1 MTRFRAF
8 FLGLVVLFV
17 AFVLVEYFRPTPTNW
32 SPTFINRDKI
42 PYGTY
47 VLFDALP
54 RVFPGQT
61 ISTVRQPIAN
71 QLLPTLDEDINP
83 DSVLAPKAQP
93 PLLGQSASYIF
104 INSDFYCSRLD
115 RDALLRYVAAGNTVF
130 IAAEQF
136 DNLLEDT
143 LHFDT
148 KPNIGL
154 DSLMARR
161 FRRPRRNQAPASQ
174 LTSLTLLTPPHGA
187 AARHRFPTDDVQWHF
202 EASGGCQATVLA
214 IDAQRRPVLLRVP
227 LGQGALV
234 LSSTPAVFSNY
245 TLLRPHSSDYAFA
258 AMSLLPAKQQVFWD
272 EYQKQGPLG
281 EQSLLRVLKQ
291 NTALRWALYTG
302 LAGLALFAFFEAR
315 RRQRIIPVL
324 KPLPNTTLLFTR
336 TVAALY
342 RQGANHALIAEKKIG
357 LFREQLRHRL
367 QEPALDLNDEP
378 TRERLAQKA
387 GVPRAQVDNLI
398 KLIHRVET
406 APQVTAADLLRLSRA
421 LSDFRK
427 AAF

>member
-8 FLGLVVLFV
+8 FLGLVLLFT

-32 SPTFINRDKI
+32 RQTFINRDKI

-47 VLFDALP
+47 VLFEALP
-54 RVFPGQT
+54 QMFPGQS

-71 QLLPTLDEDINP
+71 QLLPTLDSDIAL
-83 DSVLAPKAQP
+83 DSVLSPRKMPPIVSQP
-93 PLLGQSASYIF
+93 ASYVF
-104 INSDFYCSRLD
+104 IDQNFYCFRLD
-115 RDALLRYVAAGNTVF
+115 RDALLNYVAAGNTAF
-130 IAAEQF
+130 IAAENF
-136 DNLLEDT
+136 DDLLSDT
-143 LHFDT
+143 LRFDT
-148 KPNIGL
+148 KPRINL
-154 DSLMARR
+154 DSLLSRR
-161 FRRPRRNQAPASQ
+161 LRRNRSNLGPNSR
-174 LTSLTLLTPPHGA
+174 TSTLELLTPPAGV
-187 AARHRFPTDDVQWHF
+187 ARHYQFPTDDVQWYF
-202 EASGGCQATVLA
+202 EAYPGCKATVLA
-214 IDAQRRPVLLRVP
+214 TDAQQRPMLLRIP
-227 LGQGALV
+227 HGKGFFL
-234 LSSTPAVFSNY
+234 LSSTPAAFANY
-245 TLLRPHSSDYAFA
+245 TLLRPGAANYAFA
-258 AMSLLPAKQQVFWD
+258 AMSLLPANRAVLWD

-302 LAGLALFAFFEAR
+302 LAGLALFTFFEAR

-367 QEPALDLNDEP
+367 QEPALDLNDGP

-387 GVPRAQVDNLI
+387 GVPRTQVDELI
-398 KLIHRVET
+398 KLIHRIET
-406 APQVTAADLLRLSRA
+406 APQVTAADLLRLSTA
-421 LSDFRK
+421 LSTFRK

>member
-8 FLGLVVLFV
+8 FLGLVLLFV

-32 SPTFINRDKI
+32 RPTFINRDKI

-54 RVFPGQT
+54 RVFPGQAITT
-61 ISTVRQPIAN
+61 IRQPIAN
-71 QLLPTLDEDINP
+71 QLLPTLNEDINP
-83 DSVLAPKAQP
+83 DSVLSPQSQL
-93 PLLGQSASYIF
+93 PLLGQAASYIF
-104 INSDFYCSRLD
+104 INADFYCSRLD
-115 RDALLRYVAAGNTVF
+115 RDALLRYVAAGNTAF

-136 DNLLEDT
+136 DNLLQDT

-148 KPNIGL
+148 KPALDL

-161 FRRPRRNQAPASQ
+161 FQRSRRNLAPASQ
-174 LTSLTLLTPPHGA
+174 QASLTLLSPPRGA
-187 AARHRFPTDDVQWHF
+187 AGQYRFPTDDVQWHF
-202 EASGGCQATVLA
+202 EAYTGCRATVLA

-227 LGQGALV
+227 LGQGAFV

-245 TLLRPHSSDYAFA
+245 TLLQPRATTYAFA
-258 AMSLLPAKQQVFWD
+258 ALSVLPAARPVFWD
-272 EYQKQGPLG
+272 EYQKQGTLG

-302 LAGLALFAFFEAR
+302 LAGLALFTFFEAR
-315 RRQRIIPVL
+315 RRQRVIPVL

-367 QEPALDLNDEP
+367 QEPTLDLNDEA

-387 GVPRAQVDNLI
+387 GIPRAQVDDLI

-406 APQVTAADLLRLSRA
+406 APQVTATDLLRLSRA

>member
-8 FLGLVVLFV
+8 YLGLVLLFV

-54 RVFPGQT
+54 RLFPGQSV
-61 ISTVRQPIAN
+61 STVRQPIAN
-71 QLLPTLDEDINP
+71 QLLPTLDGDINP
-83 DSVLAPKAQP
+83 DSVLAPQAQP

-115 RDALLRYVAAGNTVF
+115 RDALLRYVAAGNTAF

-136 DNLLEDT
+136 DNLLQDT

-148 KPNIGL
+148 KPYIGL
-154 DSLMARR
+154 DSLMSRR
-161 FRRPRRNQAPASQ
+161 IRRTQGNLAPAAKQ
-174 LTSLTLLTPPHGA
+174 TALTLLAPPRGA
-187 AARHRFPTDDVQWHF
+187 ASQYRFPIDDVQWHF
-202 EASGGCQATVLA
+202 EAYPGCRATVLA
-214 IDAQRRPVLLRVP
+214 IDAKRRPVLLRVP

-245 TLLRPHSSDYAFA
+245 TLLRPHSPNYAFA
-258 AMSLLPAKQQVFWD
+258 AMSLLPATQSVFWD
-272 EYQKQGPLG
+272 EYQKQGSLG

-302 LAGLALFAFFEAR
+302 LAGLVLFAFFEAR

-342 RQGANHALIAEKKIG
+342 RQGTNHALIAEKKNW
-357 LFREQLRHRL
+357 
-367 QEPALDLNDEP
+367 A
-378 TRERLAQKA
+378 
-387 GVPRAQVDNLI
+387 VPGAITVPPPGASPRPKRWPN
-398 KLIHRVET
+398 
-406 APQVTAADLLRLSRA
+406 PGADCSKSRRSA
-421 LSDFRK
+421 RSG
-427 AAF
+427 